1 MCSESSRFDLGV
13 VLFGVRDF
21 DIYYVLGASAATH
34 PWFTNRGLVLMLRHK
49 GLEGKTLKRPATR
62 MEERQAFLCA
72 PQRSVWSI
80 GLLFLCGMVTLV
92 SCTRGTDAQPT
103 AVTPPQVET
112 RTAPPAPP
120 EAATADTA
128 ALPHIDAK
136 RAFQYTR
143 EVTAFGPRYMG
154 SENHKKLERY
164 ILDHLKDDHLK
175 GDQVEDDAF
184 TADTVEGKFPVRNII
199 DKFPGTKDGIIVI
212 MGHYDTNYPLRNIGY
227 VGANDGGSSTA
238 ILLEFANQLRGGLR
252 DGGPNKKRDGYS
264 VWLVWTDGEEAVKT
278 WSDTDSVYGSRH
290 LAEKWEKD
298 GTLKKIKAL
307 VVMDMIGDA
316 DLDIQRNTEGAP
328 WLLDLIYSAAK
339 RLGYQSHFY
348 ASELAIED
356 DHIPFFNRGVPTAD
370 VIDLDYGYNN
380 VFHHTA
386 QDTMDKLS
394 PKSLEIAGDTI
405 METIHLLD
413 QR

>member
-1 MCSESSRFDLGV
+1 MLLLTFALASTIACAKGISS
-13 VLFGVRDF
+13 
-21 DIYYVLGASAATH
+21 SAATAKSES
-34 PWFTNRGLVLMLRHK
+34 P
-49 GLEGKTLKRPATR
+49 PA
-62 MEERQAFLCA
+62 M
-72 PQRSVWSI
+72 
-80 GLLFLCGMVTLV
+80 
-92 SCTRGTDAQPT
+92 
-103 AVTPPQVET
+103 
-112 RTAPPAPP
+112 PAPP
-120 EAATADTA
+120 EAAAPDNA
-128 ALPHIDAK
+128 PLPHIDSK

-164 ILDHLKDDHLK
+164 IVDHLK

-199 DKFPGTKDGIIVI
+199 AKFPGAKDGIIVI
-212 MGHYDTNYPLRNIGY
+212 LGHYDTVYPLRNSGF

-238 ILLEFANQLRGGLR
+238 ILLEYANQLRGG
-252 DGGPNKKRDGYS
+252 GAGKKRDGYS
-264 VWLVWTDGEEAVKT
+264 VWLVWTDGEEAVRQ
-278 WSDTDSVYGSRH
+278 WNNTDSVYGARH

-307 VVMDMIGDA
+307 MVMDMIGDA
-316 DLDIQRNTEGAP
+316 ELDIVRDSNSTS
-328 WLLDLIYSAAK
+328 WLLDLIYAAAE

-348 ASELAIED
+348 ASQGPIED
-356 DHIPFFNRGVPTAD
+356 DHLPFVKRGVPSAD

-380 VFHHTA
+380 VFHHSP

-394 PKSLEIAGDTI
+394 PKSLEIVGDT
-405 METIHLLD
+405 MLETIHMLD

>member
-1 MCSESSRFDLGV
+1 MKPGRPQRNTKESFARNLREPPCPLRLKICLALLLTT
-13 VLFGVRDF
+13 VL
-21 DIYYVLGASAATH
+21 ASAA
-34 PWFTNRGLVLMLRHK
+34 
-49 GLEGKTLKRPATR
+49 A
-62 MEERQAFLCA
+62 CA
-72 PQRSVWSI
+72 K
-80 GLLFLCGMVTLV
+80 
-92 SCTRGTDAQPT
+92 GTDAT
-103 AVTPPQVET
+103 ASAAPKSESTAATP
-112 RTAPPAPP
+112 APPA
-120 EAATADTA
+120 AASPDTA
-128 ALPHIDAK
+128 PLPHIDAK

-164 ILDHLKDDHLK
+164 ILDHLK

-199 DKFPGTKDGIIVI
+199 AKFPGTKNGIIAI
-212 MGHYDTNYPLRNIGY
+212 LGHYDTNYPLRNIGY

-238 ILLEFANQLRGGLR
+238 ILLEYVNQLRGG
-252 DGGPNKKRDGYS
+252 GSGKKRDGYS
-264 VWLVWTDGEEAVKT
+264 VWLVWTDGEEAVRK
-278 WSDTDSVYGSRH
+278 WSDTDSLYGARH

-298 GTLKKIKAL
+298 GTLKKITAL
-307 VVMDMIGDA
+307 MVMDMIGDA
-316 DLDIQRNTEGAP
+316 DLDIDRNTIGTP
-328 WLLDLIYSAAK
+328 WLLDLIYAAAE

-348 ASELAIED
+348 AREGPIED
-356 DHIPFFNRGVPTAD
+356 DHLPFVKRGVPCAD

-394 PKSLEIAGDTI
+394 PKSLQIVGDTI
-405 METIHLLD
+405 LETIHMLD

>member
-1 MCSESSRFDLGV
+1 MIGNTTKRNTTKIEVFQASHRVPLCSLWLKICLQLAVTIALSSTVACGKGTDRAGAASKPES
-13 VLFGVRDF
+13 
-21 DIYYVLGASAATH
+21 
-34 PWFTNRGLVLMLRHK
+34 
-49 GLEGKTLKRPATR
+49 TLKT
-62 MEERQAFLCA
+62 
-72 PQRSVWSI
+72 
-80 GLLFLCGMVTLV
+80 
-92 SCTRGTDAQPT
+92 
-103 AVTPPQVET
+103 
-112 RTAPPAPP
+112 PAPP
-120 EAATADTA
+120 QSAPPDSAPV
-128 ALPHIDAK
+128 PHIDAK

-164 ILDHLKDDHLK
+164 IIDHLK

-184 TADTVEGKFPVRNII
+184 TADTVEGTFPVRNII
-199 DKFPGTKDGIIVI
+199 AKFPGTKDGIIVI
-212 MGHYDTNYPLRNIGY
+212 LGHYDTNYPLRNIGY

-238 ILLEFANQLRGGLR
+238 ILLEYANQLRGGESGKTR
-252 DGGPNKKRDGYS
+252 DGHS
-264 VWLVWTDGEEAVKT
+264 VWLVWTDGEEAVRK
-278 WSDTDSVYGSRH
+278 WSDTDSLYGARH

-307 VVMDMIGDA
+307 MVMDMIGDA
-316 DLDIQRNTEGAP
+316 DLDIDRNTIGTP
-328 WLLDLIYSAAK
+328 WLLDLIYAAAE

-348 ASELAIED
+348 AREGPIED
-356 DHIPFFNRGVPTAD
+356 DHLPFVKRGVPSAD

-394 PKSLEIAGDTI
+394 PKSLQIVGDTTL
-405 METIHLLD
+405 ETIHMLD